1 MVQHVHGCG
10 GLHLL
15 LQRGSAVAVCGV
27 LLNQPHGRKQY
38 AQRSWAQAWDSGLRF
53 CCHDLLIL
61 PGAGGCVGVTGLGLG
76 LGKGRKWLR
85 GGR

>member
-1 MVQHVHGCG
+1 MLMQLGLNQAHAAMVQHVHGCG

-38 AQRSWAQAWDSGLRF
+38 ALRSVAQL
-53 CCHDLLIL
+53 
-61 PGAGGCVGVTGLGLG
+61 GAGMEWWFALFAAVA
-76 LGKGRKWLR
+76 W
-85 GGR
+85 

>member
-1 MVQHVHGCG
+1 MLMQPELNQAHAAMVQHVHGCG

-38 AQRSWAQAWDSGLRF
+38 AQRSAAQL
-53 CCHDLLIL
+53 
-61 PGAGGCVGVTGLGLG
+61 GAGMGWWFALFAAVA
-76 LGKGRKWLR
+76 W
-85 GGR
+85 